1 MKKNL
6 LFPLFLVLAGLIIS
20 PQVNAQVCTVDS
32 QYTAPGIF
40 PSDTLPDMTVGTSVN
55 DIVQFVFP
63 SDTVIFGFQLDFDSF
78 VVKELL
84 FEPSWLSWDC
94 DQNQNNCVYYTTPPL
109 LTRGCVAVTG
119 TPNMQ
124 NPLYPGWDSVVVVG
138 EGWVTVPFI
147 GAQAA
152 TDSIAVY
159 YRVFDPI
166 GSVENPL
173 LANLD
178 LNISPNPASYE
189 ANISFNLT
197 EYSDVRISIHDV
209 QGREVA
215 VLGEEKDA
223 IGEYNYRFNTSEHPA
238 GVYFARVELN
248 DGQFVRTKK
257 VLSVR

>member
-6 LFPLFLVLAGLIIS
+6 LFPLFLVLAGLMIT

-32 QYTAPGIF
+32 QYVSAGIY
-40 PSDTLPDMTVGTSVN
+40 PSDTLPDMTIGTAVN
-55 DIVQFVFP
+55 DVVQFAFP

-94 DQNQNNCVYYTTPPL
+94 DQNQNNCTYYTSPPQ

-124 NPLYPGWDSVVVVG
+124 NPQYPGWDSVVVVG

-147 GAQAA
+147 GPQAA

-159 YRVFDPI
+159 YRVAS
-166 GSVENPL
+166 GVSVEDPL
-173 LANLD
+173 LANLN
-178 LNISPNPASYE
+178 LTVSPNPASYL
-189 ANISFNLT
+189 ANVSFNVVD
-197 EYSDVRISIHDV
+197 YSDVRVSIHDL
-209 QGREVA
+209 QGREIA
-215 VLGEEKDA
+215 LLATEKDA
-223 IGEYNYRFNTSEHPA
+223 IGEYNYRFNASEHPT
-238 GVYFARVELN
+238 GVYFVRVDLN
-248 DGQFVRTKK
+248 DGQFVKTKK